1 MDQARDEASPLS
13 TDDLSTAPD
22 TLDGVAVVGM
32 SMRVP
37 GADSPEQFWQNLVQ
51 GIESLDR
58 FTDDELRGTGMS
70 EERLADPGFVKVRG
84 LFSDPEAFDAAFFGY
99 SVREAELMDP
109 QQRVFLETCWNALEH
124 SGHAPGRVAGIVGV
138 WGGQSTG
145 MENNTYLLSNLHG
158 NPSASAPEDALPKM
172 LGNANDYLATR
183 VSHRMDLRGPSMNVQ
198 SACSTSLVAIAQAYQ
213 SLMTYG
219 CDMALAGGV
228 AVSYPQK
235 DGYDFQE
242 GGIGSPDG
250 HCRPFDAK
258 AAGTVFSNGVGVVAL
273 KRLDDALAD
282 GDQVYAVIRGAAMN
296 NDGAAKMSFAAPS
309 VEGQAQVIASAQAMA
324 GVSPD
329 SIGYVECH
337 GTATPIGDPIEV
349 AALTRAFALG
359 TTRRQFCAL
368 GSVKS
373 NIGHL
378 DSAAGV
384 TGFIKAVLSLHH
396 RQIPPT
402 LHFEKP
408 NPAIDFTNSPFFVAD
423 RLREWTPTDSP
434 RRAGVSAFGIG
445 GTNVHIVLEEA
456 PQDVCATP
464 IAGHSETQ
472 LLPLATKTASAL
484 DAAALRLAD
493 HLATN
498 DAALSDMAFTLQEGR
513 EPFRHRQV
521 VMADAAAAATTAL
534 RRGDRQT
541 VARAQVLSSG
551 GRVAFLYPGGGTQY
565 LDMGRDLYREF
576 PVAREW
582 MDRGLNTYRARTGV
596 DLRATWFADAADH
609 DAARLAFERPSLQ
622 LPAIFILQV
631 AITRLWMSWGIQPDA
646 LLGHSL
652 GENTAAH
659 IAGVLSY
666 DDALGLVILR
676 GQLFERVTPGGMLSV
691 ACSAAD
697 AQRYLSPQ
705 VDLATINGAAQCTLS
720 GDQDALRQ
728 LAHRLDGDGVEHQI
742 IPIAIAAHSH
752 LLDPILGDFRAYL
765 QRITLSAPTLPIVSN
780 RSGQWLTDVEARD
793 PEYWVGHLRNTVR
806 FADGLSLLASVE
818 ERVFVECGP
827 GKVLSSLAR
836 LEGQTPAERIVAST
850 RHAEEYVRD
859 TDAMRFAAARLW
871 TLGAPLDWQAV
882 RSATGTVPAARRV
895 PMPTYPFARTRYL
908 ITPTHRANG
917 APVNAL
923 PEFPGV
929 AMAAVP
935 NHTIAM
941 DAVVHPAPPETRG
954 PVARRSY
961 IQDRLQHIIS
971 EMSGMTLADVDVQ
984 ETFLN
989 MGFDSLFLT
998 QANLRFKK
1006 EFKVKITFR
1015 QLFDAAPSIAAL
1027 AGYIDRE
1034 LPLDALQTELSAT
1047 SASVAPVVGD
1057 AIAPVLPSVA
1067 TPIAGGAM
1075 SSPLQQAIALQ
1086 IQANTALL
1094 TALQAQGTIAA
1105 PVATAASPTTV
1116 VPSAP
1121 RRPEFKPTVTRPAA
1135 TGRFGPFK
1143 PVQKNLA
1150 EALSPAQEQYLADF
1164 IQRVIDKTPSSK
1176 AYTAQHRA
1184 HFADPRAV
1192 SGFKQV
1198 WKEITYPIVGDR
1210 SKGALVWDIDGN
1222 EYVDCAGGFGA
1233 TFFGHAPDFLLDAVR
1248 AQMERSIDYAPQSPL
1263 AGPTARLICDLTGH
1277 ERAAFCNTGSE
1288 AVLAAMRMA
1297 RTVTGNDT
1305 IVSFYGSYHGMFDE
1319 VLVRPQE
1326 INGERVNKPVAPGI
1340 PESSNQNMV
1349 VLEYGDAASLRYIES
1364 IADELAAV
1372 IVEPIQSRN
1381 PELQP
1386 VAFVRELRALTERLG
1401 IPLIF
1406 DEIITGFR
1414 VHPRGAQGWYGVD
1427 ADLCAYGKVVGGGMP
1442 VGVVAGRAQY
1452 MDALDGGGWQ
1462 YGDESFP
1469 EAGVTY
1475 FAGTFVRHPTAL
1487 AAVNAAMTRM
1497 TEAGPELQA
1506 ALNRRTAMFCE
1517 QVNRS
1522 YHAMGVPVEL
1532 TYFAS
1537 VILPRWYGNPDFESL
1552 FFHHLRFHGAHIWE
1566 GRPGFFSVE
1575 HTDAHF
1581 ARLHESFVAAASDL
1595 QRAGFLPVADAQV
1608 DERRDFSPAQREL
1621 WLALAMG
1628 PDARAAYNE
1637 QVLFEFATDLD
1648 ADVLELTLD
1657 KVVNRHASLR
1667 SVVHDDEQGMRVRHY
1682 MAPTFAVVDLS
1693 AMAEADAAAEARRLA
1708 GAHIDAAFDLHHG
1721 PLVRLMVIR
1730 LAPGRTWLALA
1741 ASHLVCDGWSLEV
1754 IMQDIAHFYEAMRT
1768 GRQVDRG
1775 TPPALTDFAR
1785 ALEEKVSGGE
1795 VADAEAYWL
1804 GQYREVPEPVNLPF
1818 DHARPPIKTYR
1829 GERQLFHIDAATADQ
1844 LRAFAKAQ
1852 GCTLFVAT
1860 LTAYELLLH
1869 KLSGCRD
1876 LVIGIPAAGQPGLG
1890 LPGLVAHDVS
1900 FLPLRDQIDPTKAVR
1915 SMLDEVRR
1923 NFTDAQGSQDFAY
1936 GDLLQKIRPRRDPS
1950 RMPLLTAAFNMDLEM
1965 SPLHLGGTR
1974 GMFVT
1979 TPRGYVKYDL
1989 FFNLVDLGAGRG
2001 LDLEVDHNADLM
2013 EAATATHWAS
2023 LYRDLLAN
2031 LPQHAET
2038 LIGDLP
2044 VGGTGILAPALS
2056 GQDTGA
2062 ATSTDTLVSLFEE
2075 AVDRYGDR
2083 DAVLFEGES
2092 LTYRE
2097 LDAQANQMAHWLR
2110 AEGIRPDD
2118 VVALLFERSL
2128 PMVAAMY
2135 GTLKAGGAY
2144 LPLDTSHPAAR
2155 LKEILTSAAPRVVLC
2170 TQGELPKLAAYV
2182 PAGVEV
2188 RAIDAP
2194 EAGWRT
2200 QSTARPTPAAAPDHL
2215 AYVIY
2220 TSGSTGMPKGVMNS
2234 HRGIASRLRWA
2245 QRQLGLSTTDV
2256 VLQKTPYTFDV
2267 SVWEFFWP
2275 LQVGAKLVLA
2285 APGGHRE
2292 PRYLKE
2298 VVREQGVTVM
2308 HFVPSMLG
2316 AFLSEPGVSAL
2327 SSLRMVLCSGEALGV
2342 AHRDRL
2348 HDLWPNVRLVNLYGP
2363 TEAAVDVTWWECAL
2377 DDHSS
2382 PIPIGWSVDD
2392 TQLYVLDATG
2402 RPVPRGAQGELYI
2415 AGVQVARGYL
2425 NDPVRT
2431 DERFVSLQNGTRAY
2445 RTGDLVR
2452 QRLDGALEFLGRSDS
2467 QVKVRGFRIELG
2479 DIEAKLQE
2487 IPGVQACAVLVAH
2500 EGADDD
2506 RLVAFIEAVPGTVV
2520 SQLKL
2525 RRELASRL
2533 PDYMLP
2539 QVFTVMERLPLN
2551 ASGKIDRRAL
2561 TTVLDGSS
2569 ATTAFRAPSTAAEQR
2584 VAEIWQN
2591 ALKTDRVSAD
2601 AYFFDLGGHSL
2612 LAMSV
2617 SREMEA
2623 ALGRR
2628 FDLREMLMSN
2638 LSQLAALVD
2647 SLASQVAG

>member
-1 MDQARDEASPLS
+1 MDQARDAASPLS
-13 TDDLSTAPD
+13 ATHQPAEPLVI
-22 TLDGVAVVGM
+22 DGVAVIGM

-37 GADSPEQFWQNLVQ
+37 GADSPEAFWHNLAHGV
-51 GIESLDR
+51 ESLDR
-58 FTDDELRGTGMS
+58 FTDAALR
-70 EERLADPGFVKVRG
+70 EEGIAEDRIVDPNFVKVRG
-84 LFSDPEAFDAAFFGY
+84 LFSEPEAFDAAFFGY
-99 SVREAELMDP
+99 SVREADLMDP
-109 QQRVFLETCWNALEH
+109 QQRVFLEACWNALER
-124 SGHAPGRVAGIVGV
+124 SGYAPSKVPGIVGV

-172 LGNANDYLATR
+172 LGNANDYLTTR

-219 CDMALAGGV
+219 CDTALAGGV
-228 AVSYPQK
+228 SVSYPQK

-258 AAGTVFSNGVGVVAL
+258 AAGTVFSNGVGVVVL
-273 KRLDDALAD
+273 KRLEDAIAD

-296 NDGAAKMSFAAPS
+296 NDGGGKMSFAAPS
-309 VEGQAQVIASAQAMA
+309 VDGQAQVIAAAQAIA
-324 GVSPD
+324 DVSPD
-329 SIGYVECH
+329 TIGFVECH

-349 AALTRAFALG
+349 AALTRAFRLG
-359 TTRRQFCAL
+359 SARTQYCAL

-384 TGFIKAVLSLHH
+384 TGFIKAVLALHH
-396 RQIPPT
+396 AQIPPT
-402 LHFEKP
+402 LHYERP
-408 NPAIDFTNSPFFVAD
+408 NPAIDFVSSPFFVAD
-423 RLREWTPTDSP
+423 RLRDWVPSDTP

-445 GTNVHIVLEEA
+445 GTNVHIVLEQA
-456 PQDVCATP
+456 PEGWS
-464 IAGHSETQ
+464 AGSSARVGGMQ

-484 DAAALRLAD
+484 ELASDRLAD
-493 HLATN
+493 HIAAHEVELA
-498 DAALSDMAFTLQEGR
+498 DVAFTLQEGR
-513 EPFRHRQV
+513 EGFRHRQV
-521 VMADAAAAATTAL
+521 VLAESRDGASAAL
-534 RRGDRQT
+534 RRGDRLT
-541 VARAQVLSSG
+541 VTRAQTLSSG

-582 MDRGLNTYRARTGV
+582 IDRGLDAYRLRTGV
-596 DLRATWFADAADH
+596 DLRTTWFAETPDRDAAKVD
-609 DAARLAFERPSLQ
+609 FERPSLQ

-631 AITRLWMSWGIQPDA
+631 AVTRLWMSWGIQPQA

-666 DDALGLVILR
+666 DDALGLVTLR
-676 GQLFERVTPGGMLSV
+676 GQLFERVAPGGMLSV
-691 ACSAAD
+691 ACSAED
-697 AQRYLSPQ
+697 AQRYRSPL
-705 VDLATINGAAQCTLS
+705 VDLATINSANQCTLS
-720 GDQDALRQ
+720 GDREALQALARQ
-728 LAHRLDGDGVEHQI
+728 LDADGIEHQV

-752 LLDPILGDFRAYL
+752 LVDPILAEFLDYL
-765 QRITLSAPTLPIVSN
+765 QRVPLAAPSIPIVSN
-780 RSGQWLTDVEARD
+780 RSGQWLTDAEAVD

-806 FADGLSLLASVE
+806 FAEGIALLASTE

-827 GKVLSSLAR
+827 GKVLSSLVR
-836 LEGQTPAERIVAST
+836 LEGRTAADRIIASSRHTEDVA
-850 RHAEEYVRD
+850 RD
-859 TDAMRFAAARLW
+859 TDTMRFAAARLW

-882 RSATGTVPAARRV
+882 RMAAGGTPAARRV
-895 PMPTYPFARTRYL
+895 PLPTYPFARTRHL
-908 ITPTHRANG
+908 IEP
-917 APVNAL
+917 APRRHVAL
-923 PEFPGV
+923 AADAPSA
-929 AMAAVP
+929 AMTSHETTARPAD
-935 NHTIAM
+935 T
-941 DAVVHPAPPETRG
+941 HPAPPETRG

-961 IQDRLQHIIS
+961 IQDRLQHIIH
-971 EMSGMTLADVDVQ
+971 EMSGMSLADVDVH

-1027 AGYIDRE
+1027 ADYIDGE
-1034 LPLDALQTELSAT
+1034 LPADALQAELSAAVPMT
-1047 SASVAPVVGD
+1047 EPAAVASAVPGLMVAPV
-1057 AIAPVLPSVA
+1057 
-1067 TPIAGGAM
+1067 TNGAM
-1075 SSPLQQAIALQ
+1075 ASTLQQAIALQ

-1094 TALQAQGTIAA
+1094 SALQGH
-1105 PVATAASPTTV
+1105 PVAVGEAVATSVASNAIVVAA
-1116 VPSAP
+1116 AP

-1164 IQRVIDKTPSSK
+1164 IRRVVEKTPSSK

-1248 AQMERSIDYAPQSPL
+1248 SQMERSVDYAPQSPL

-1326 INGERVNKPVAPGI
+1326 INGERVNKPIAPGI

-1372 IVEPIQSRN
+1372 IVEPVQSRN

-1414 VHPRGAQGWYGVD
+1414 LHPRGAQGWYGVD

-1442 VGVVAGRAQY
+1442 VGVVAGKAQF

-1487 AAVNAAMTRM
+1487 AAVNAAMTRL

-1506 ALNRRTAMFCE
+1506 ALNRRTAIFCE
-1517 QVNRS
+1517 RVNRS

-1532 TYFAS
+1532 TYFSS

-1566 GRPGFFSVE
+1566 GRPGFFSIE

-1581 ARLHESFVAAASDL
+1581 ARLHESFVTAARDL
-1595 QRAGFLPVADAQV
+1595 QGAGFLPVADAQV
-1608 DERRDFSPAQREL
+1608 EERREFSPAQREL

-1628 PDARAAYNE
+1628 ADARAAYNE
-1637 QVLFEFATDLD
+1637 QVLFEFGAELD

-1667 SVVHDDEQGMRVRHY
+1667 SVVHDDEQGMRVCHY
-1682 MAPTFAVVDLS
+1682 MAPTFAVVDLT
-1693 AMAEADAAAEARRLA
+1693 ALPEADAEAEARRLA
-1708 GAHIDAAFDLHHG
+1708 GVHIDAAFDLHKG
-1721 PLVRLMVIR
+1721 PLVRLLVLR
-1730 LAPGRTWLALA
+1730 VAPGRTWLALA

-1754 IMQDIAHFYEAMRT
+1754 IMQDLVHFYEAMRT

-1775 TPPALTDFAR
+1775 TPPALVEFER
-1785 ALEEKVSGGE
+1785 ALEEKASNGD

-1804 GQYREVPEPVNLPF
+1804 AQYQDVPEPANLPF
-1818 DHARPPIKTYR
+1818 DHARPPVKTYR
-1829 GERQLFHIDAATADQ
+1829 GGRQLFQIDAATADQ
-1844 LRAFAKAQ
+1844 LRAFAKVQ
-1852 GCTLFVAT
+1852 GCTLFVAA

-1869 KLSGCRD
+1869 KLSGSRD
-1876 LVIGIPAAGQPGLG
+1876 IVIGIPSAGQPGLG

-1900 FLPLRDQIDPTKAVR
+1900 FLPLRERIDPAQSIAR
-1915 SMLDEVRR
+1915 MLDDVRR

-1965 SPLHLGGTR
+1965 SPLHFAGAR
-1974 GMFVT
+1974 GMFIT
-1979 TPRGYVKYDL
+1979 TPRGFVKYDL

-2013 EAATATHWAS
+2013 EASTAVRWAA
-2023 LYRDLLAN
+2023 LYSELLAT
-2031 LPQHAET
+2031 LPAHAT
-2038 LIGDLP
+2038 TAVADLSLGESRTFTP
-2044 VGGTGILAPALS
+2044 VLA
-2056 GQDTGA
+2056 GRDTGA
-2062 ATSTDTLVSLFEE
+2062 VTSSDTLVSLFEI
-2075 AVDRYGDR
+2075 AVDQHGER
-2083 DAVLFEGES
+2083 DAVVFDDTTLS
-2092 LTYRE
+2092 YHA
-2097 LDAQANQMAHWLR
+2097 LDAQANQVAHWLR
-2110 AEGIRPDD
+2110 AEGVRPDD

-2128 PMVAAMY
+2128 PMVVAMY

-2144 LPLDTSHPAAR
+2144 LPLDVSHPAAR
-2155 LKEILTSAAPRVVLC
+2155 LGEILQSATPRLVLC
-2170 TQGELPKLAAYV
+2170 AQSELAKLAAYL
-2182 PAGVEV
+2182 PAGVDV

-2194 EAGWRT
+2194 DAGWRT
-2200 QSTARPTPAAAPDHL
+2200 QSAERPAPAATADHL

-2220 TSGSTGMPKGVMNS
+2220 TSGSTGVPKGVMNS
-2234 HRGIASRLRWA
+2234 HRGIVSRLRWA
-2245 QRQLGLSTTDV
+2245 QRQLTLSADDV

-2275 LQVGAKLVLA
+2275 LQVGSKLVLA

-2292 PRYLKE
+2292 PRYL
-2298 VVREQGVTVM
+2298 RELIAKAGVTVL

-2316 AFLSEPGVSAL
+2316 AFLAEPGIQAL
-2327 SSLRMVLCSGEALGV
+2327 ASIRMVLCSGEALG
-2342 AHRDRL
+2342 ASHRDRL
-2348 HDLWPNVRLVNLYGP
+2348 RSMWPDVRLVNLYGP
-2363 TEAAVDVTWWECAL
+2363 TEAAVDVTWWECAR
-2377 DDHSS
+2377 DDRTN

-2392 TQLYVLDATG
+2392 TQLYILDESS
-2402 RPVPRGAQGELYI
+2402 RPVLRGAQGELYI
-2415 AGVQVARGYL
+2415 AGVQVARGYR
-2425 NDPVRT
+2425 NDATRT
-2431 DERFVSLQNGTRAY
+2431 AEQFVELHGGIRAY

-2452 QRLDGALEFLGRSDS
+2452 QRLDGALEFLGRTDS

-2479 DIEAKLQE
+2479 DIEAKLQGVA
-2487 IPGVQACAVLVAH
+2487 GVQACAVLVTR
-2500 EGADDD
+2500 EGEDDD
-2506 RLVAFIEAVPGTVV
+2506 RLVAFIEPMPGTVV
-2520 SQLKL
+2520 SQLKV
-2525 RRELASRL
+2525 RRELANRL

-2539 QVFTVMERLPLN
+2539 QLFTVMERLPLTG
-2551 ASGKIDRRAL
+2551 SGKIDRRAL
-2561 TTVLDGSS
+2561 AASIDNGS
-2569 ATTAFRAPSTAAEQR
+2569 ADTNFREPSTAAEQR
-2584 VAEIWQN
+2584 VAEIWRK
-2591 ALKTDRVSAD
+2591 ALKADRVSAD

-2628 FDLREMLMSN
+2628 FDLREILMSN

-2647 SLASQVAG
+2647 EQASQVAG